1 MINRKRLQFM
11 DWNECNKDFIREIE
25 VDNEKIKS
33 LMKLAINRFNFIK
46 SINSNQSNVSFIVEN
61 YYEVIKEL
69 LIALLSKN
77 GLKSQNHQCLI
88 TYFYKNYPKYEFQA
102 NLILQMSYLR
112 NRLEYYGE
120 SIDIGFYNK
129 YKQDFVFIIELIKN
143 LIEKGA

>member
-1 MINRKRLQFM
+1 MIEKRRLQFM
-11 DWNECNKDFIREIE
+11 DWNECGKEFIREVE

-33 LMKLAINRFNFIK
+33 LIKLSLNRFNFIK
-46 SINSNQSNVSFIVEN
+46 SIDVNSSNVSFIVEN

-69 LIALLSKN
+69 LIALLLKN

-88 TYFYKNYPKYEFQA
+88 TYFYKNYQGYEFQA

-120 SIDIGFYNK
+120 SIDLGFYNK
-129 YKQDFVFIIELIKN
+129 YKEDFVSIIELIKN
-143 LIEKGA
+143 LIEK